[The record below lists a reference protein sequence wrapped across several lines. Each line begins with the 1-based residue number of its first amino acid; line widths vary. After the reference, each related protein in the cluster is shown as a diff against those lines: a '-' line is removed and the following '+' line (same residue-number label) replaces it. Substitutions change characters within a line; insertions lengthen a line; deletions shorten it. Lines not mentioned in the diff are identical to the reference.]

1 MKKFTFTIIALLFV
15 GMAFSQ
21 TAEKKW
27 ALGLQGGIYDN
38 IDKSEVGFTP
48 GLYLSRYLSPSFDIF
63 LRDELGLLDADKTHQ
78 LDLSNVA
85 LNLRYK
91 LLKDSKVIPYLYGGL
106 GYLQDN
112 QETGVNFNA
121 GIGTKFMVSPSVGLF
136 LEGGYIDG
144 IEATINGKTRTDNFL
159 KAVGGIEIAFG
170 KAKDTDGDGV
180 PDRKDECPDTPPGV
194 QVDDKGC
201 PLDRDGDGVPDYK
214 DDCPD
219 EPGQANLNGCP
230 DRDGDGIADKDDDCP
245 DVAGLKKFKGCPDT
259 DEDGV
264 PDPKDKCPDT
274 PKGCPVD
281 ADGCPLDSDGDGVI
295 DCQDDCPTE
304 AGLKDNK
311 GCPADWEEL
320 VLGPVYFD
328 FDKAVL
334 KPDGMKILDE
344 VVDKLNSS
352 AEYDVVIGG
361 YTCDIGSDN
370 YNQELS
376 EERAKAVVVYLS
388 KKGVNNAFVG
398 AQGYGESNPAVK
410 NTYSERYLNRRAEFT
425 IKIKRRR

>member
-15 GMAFSQ
+15 SFAFSQ

-27 ALGLQGGIYDN
+27 ALGLEGGIYNN
-38 IDKSEVGFTP
+38 IDKEATGFMP
-48 GLYLSRYLSPSFDIF
+48 GFYLSRYISPSFDIF
-63 LRDELGLLDADKTHQ
+63 LRDEFGLLDADKTHQ

-91 LLKDSKVIPYLYGGL
+91 FTKDKKVIPYLYGGL

-121 GIGTKFMVSPSVGLF
+121 GLGSKFMISPSVGLF
-136 LEGGYIDG
+136 VEGGYIDG
-144 IEATINGKTRTDNFL
+144 IEATLNGKARDDNFL

-170 KAKDTDGDGV
+170 KAKDSDGDGV

-194 QVDDKGC
+194 EVDEKGC

-230 DRDGDGIADKDDDCP
+230 DKDGDGIADKDDDCP

-304 AGLKDNK
+304 AGLKENK

-334 KPDGMKILDE
+334 KPDAMAILDD
-344 VVDKLNSS
+344 VVEKLNSS

-361 YTCDIGSDN
+361 HTCDVGSEN

-388 KKGVNNAFVG
+388 KKGINNAFVG
-398 AQGYGESNPAVK
+398 ASGYGEAKPAVK
-410 NTYSERYLNRRAEFT
+410 NTYTERYLNRRAEFT
-425 IKIKRRR
+425 IKIKKRR